1 VVAVAGGAG
10 KTSTGAVLA
19 AILTATSWQRA
30 ACLGARSPDLADRN
44 YRHGERR
51 LLIAEAD
58 EFQNAFLDLPRDIG
72 IIGR

>member
-1 VVAVAGGAG
+1 MVAGGSG
-10 KTSTGAVLA
+10 KTSTSAVLA
-19 AILTATSWQRA
+19 AILTATSWQPT

-58 EFQNAFLDLPRDIG
+58 ESQNAFLNCPGHIG